1 MNTPAPTP
9 DFAIGQLWRCT
20 GRSLA
25 ETPTLLINR
34 IDEHPL
40 GGQIFHVTVYG
51 VRVRNP
57 RLPGGIMDQLMH
69 VPVTREVL
77 EQSVT
82 SLEGMRPV
90 DPIYQQGYREWKEAF
105 DAGRAGSFGVPL
117 GAILNFVERG
127 LNGEGR

>member
-1 MNTPAPTP
+1 MNTTAPTP

-20 GRSLA
+20 GRSLV
-25 ETPTLLINR
+25 ESPTLLINR

-40 GGQIFHVTVYG
+40 GGKIFHATVYG

-57 RLPGGIMDQLMH
+57 RLPGGIMDRLMH
-69 VPVTREVL
+69 LPVTPEVL

-82 SLEGMRPV
+82 ALEGTRPI
-90 DPIYQQGYREWKEAF
+90 DPIYQQGYREWREAF

-117 GAILNFVERG
+117 ATILEIIERG
-127 LNGEGR
+127 MTGQSR

>member
-1 MNTPAPTP
+1 
-9 DFAIGQLWRCT
+9 
-20 GRSLA
+20 
-25 ETPTLLINR
+25 
-34 IDEHPL
+34 
-40 GGQIFHVTVYG
+40 

-57 RLPGGIMDQLMH
+57 RLPGGIMDKLMH

-82 SLEGMRPV
+82 SLEGTRPV